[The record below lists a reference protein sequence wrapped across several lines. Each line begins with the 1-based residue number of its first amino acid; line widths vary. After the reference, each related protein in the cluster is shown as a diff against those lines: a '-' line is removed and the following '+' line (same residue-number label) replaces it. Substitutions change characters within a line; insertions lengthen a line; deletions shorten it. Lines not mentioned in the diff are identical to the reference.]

1 MYFKLFSLFIHF
13 LKGIFTNISLLDLL
27 QGYYLLYHLY
37 VNKKVVLRK
46 NLFTLNKRILLY
58 MIIYKICVVGW
69 T

>member
-58 MIIYKICVVGW
+58 MIIYKICVVG
-69 T
+69 